1 MGRTLWK
8 RTCTALA
15 VALLTVTGGYAHS
28 VPATLSDT
36 MEQDIDVAVQGVD
49 SFWKK
54 HWSEYFT
61 ETYSSPRIVGLYDGT
76 STDAP
81 TCGGQKLDAGNAYY
95 CRPPEDYL
103 AWDTNLMTKGYQT
116 GDVYVYFI
124 VAHEW
129 GHAVQSRL
137 DVRLQDVSKELQ
149 ADCLA
154 GAELKGAEQDG
165 TIIFETGDVK
175 ELAQAITS
183 LSDELPWTKVGDH
196 GTANQRIHAFN
207 KGLSEGVGGCLP
219 LTAPR

>member
-15 VALLTVTGGYAHS
+15 VALLTLSGGYAHS
-28 VPATLSDT
+28 VPATPSDT
-36 MEQDIDVAVQGVD
+36 MEQDIDAAVQGVD
-49 SFWKK
+49 SFWAK

-61 ETYSSPRIVGLYDGT
+61 ETYSSPNVVGLYDGT
-76 STDAP
+76 ATDAP
-81 TCGGQKLDAGNAYY
+81 TCDGQKLDAGNAYY
-95 CRPPEDYL
+95 CAPEDYL
-103 AWDTNLMTKGYQT
+103 AWDTNLMAKGYQT

-129 GHAVQSRL
+129 GHAVQNRL
-137 DVRLQDVSKELQ
+137 DVRLQDVSNELQ

-154 GAELKGAEQDG
+154 GVGLKGAEQDK
-165 TIIFETGDVK
+165 TIVFESGDNK

-183 LSDELPWTKVGDH
+183 LSDELPWTEVGDH
-196 GTANQRIHAFN
+196 GSANQRINAFD
-207 KGLSEGVGGCLP
+207 KGVREGVEGCLP